1 MKELTNYDIA
11 VVGSGVSGLAS
22 ALTAAETG
30 ARVVVFEKELSPG
43 GTSNFFQ
50 GTFAVETR
58 MQKEKHITYDR
69 DAAFKGIM
77 DFAHWQANPR
87 LVRAVVNASADT
99 IYWLQKQGV
108 EFTDVTNNLPDIPRT
123 YHVIKGEGAAVV
135 KILVTRGKEKG
146 VDFRFSTPVKRLL
159 KQGNHISGVVLD
171 LEEEEKAI
179 QANAV
184 IIASGGY
191 VNNKE
196 WMRKYSN
203 LDLGVNVLAIGNVGK
218 MGDGIRMAWEAG
230 AAEEGIGPHQLFR
243 AGPVGPDFPMGCS
256 IEIAALQPDLWV
268 DPRGLRFCDETIGF
282 FDTLVGNAAA
292 RYKEGFTYSLFDD
305 SIIQRLIEQG
315 PDKFP
320 WKRITSLK
328 KEMQIILERGSTE
341 LFSADTIEVLARNM
355 GIDPSVLKTTVDEYN
370 RFCTQNRDDLF
381 AKNPKYLRPLTGPLY
396 YAAKTRT
403 VSLGSMGGIKINE
416 KTEVVDKQE
425 KVISGLYAVG
435 YDAGG
440 MFGDNYPITPS
451 SGLSS
456 GFAINSGRFAGH
468 YACEYL
474 GKTNKGSSGHV

>member
-1 MKELTNYDIA
+1 VKELNNIDIA
-11 VVGSGVSGLAS
+11 VIGSGASGLAA
-22 ALTAAETG
+22 ALTAAEKG
-30 ARVVVFEKELSPG
+30 ARVIVFEKELSPG

-50 GTFAVETR
+50 GTFAVETQ

-77 DFAHWQANPR
+77 DFSHWRANAR
-87 LVRAVVNASADT
+87 LVRAIVNSSADT
-99 IYWLQKQGV
+99 IGWLQKQGV

-135 KILVTRGKEKG
+135 KILVTRAKERG
-146 VDFRFSTPVKRLL
+146 VDFHFSTPVKRLI
-159 KQGNHISGVVLD
+159 KKGGRISGVVF
-171 LEEEEKAI
+171 EMEGEEKEVQIKA
-179 QANAV
+179 A

-196 WMRKYSN
+196 WMKKYSG
-203 LDLGVNVLAIGNVGK
+203 LDLGVNVLAIGNVDK

-243 AGPVGPDFPMGCS
+243 AGPVGSDFPMGCS

-292 RYKEGFTYSLFDD
+292 RYKEGYTYSLFDD
-305 SIIQRLIEQG
+305 SIIRRLVEEG

-320 WKRITSLK
+320 SKKIPNLK
-328 KEMQIILERGSTE
+328 KEMDIILERGSSE
-341 LFSADTIEVLARNM
+341 LCSAASIEGLASKI
-355 GIDPSVLKTTVDEYN
+355 GIDPSTLKTTVDEYN
-370 RFCTQNRDDLF
+370 RFCAQNRDDLF
-381 AKNPKYLRPLTGPLY
+381 AKNPKYLRPLIGPVY

-416 KTEVVDKQE
+416 KTEVVDKGDM
-425 KVISGLYAVG
+425 VIPGLYAVG

-440 MFGDNYPITPS
+440 MFGDSYPITPS

-456 GFAINSGRFAGH
+456 GFAINSGRFAGK
-468 YACEYL
+468 YASDFIQNEQ
-474 GKTNKGSSGHV
+474 K

>member
-1 MKELTNYDIA
+1 LRELKNTDIA
-11 VVGSGVSGLAS
+11 VIGSGVSGLAA
-22 ALTAAETG
+22 ALTAAEGG
-30 ARVVVFEKELSPG
+30 ARVVVFEKEPSLG

-77 DFAHWQANPR
+77 DFAHWRANAR
-87 LVRAVVNASADT
+87 LVRAIVNNSADT
-99 IYWLQKQGV
+99 IIWLQKQGV

-135 KILVTRGKEKG
+135 KILATRAKEKG
-146 VDFRFSTPVKRLL
+146 VDIRTSTPVKRLL
-159 KQGNHISGVVLD
+159 KQGARISGVVLED
-171 LEEEEKAI
+171 DDVEVRAR
-179 QANAV
+179 AV

-196 WMRKYSN
+196 WMKKYSGLN
-203 LDLGVNVLAIGNVGK
+203 LGVNVLAIGNVDK

-230 AAEEGIGPHQLFR
+230 AAEDGLGPQQLFR

-256 IEIAALQPDLWV
+256 IEITALQPDLWV

-282 FDTLVGNAAA
+282 FDTLVGNAAV
-292 RYKEGFTYSLFDD
+292 RYKEGYTYSLFDD
-305 SIIQRLIEQG
+305 GIIQRLIEEG

-320 WKRITSLK
+320 WKKVPALK
-328 KEMQIILERGSTE
+328 QELLTILARGSTE
-341 LFSADTIEVLARNM
+341 LFSADSIEGLARKI
-355 GIDPSVLKTTVDEYN
+355 GIDPSTLKSTVDEYN
-370 RFCTQNRDDLF
+370 RFCAQNHDDLF
-381 AKNPKYLRPLTGPLY
+381 AKTPKYLRPLKGPVY

-416 KTEVVDKQE
+416 KTEVIDKQE
-425 KVISGLYAVG
+425 QIIPGLYAVG

-440 MFGDNYPITPS
+440 MFGDSYPITPS

-456 GFAINSGRFAGH
+456 GFAINSGRFAGK
-468 YACEYL
+468 YAWEYL
-474 GKTNKGSSGHV
+474 AKPV

>member
-1 MKELTNYDIA
+1 MKEQTSYDIA
-11 VVGSGVSGLAS
+11 VIGSGVSGLAA
-22 ALTAAETG
+22 ALTAAQRG
-30 ARVVVFEKELSPG
+30 ASVVVFEKERSPG

-50 GTFAVETR
+50 GTFAVETQ
-58 MQKEKHITYDR
+58 MQKEKHITYDK

-77 DFAHWQANPR
+77 DFAHWRANAR
-87 LVRAVVNASADT
+87 LVRAIVNNSADT

-123 YHVIKGEGAAVV
+123 YHVIKGEGEAVV
-135 KILVTRGKEKG
+135 KILVTRAKEKG

-159 KQGNHISGVVLD
+159 KQSGRISGVVQD
-171 LEEEEKAI
+171 QDGEENAV
-179 QANAV
+179 QARAV

-191 VNNKE
+191 VNNPE
-196 WMRKYSN
+196 WMRKYSG
-203 LDLGVNVLAIGNVGK
+203 LDLGVNVLAIGNVDK

-230 AAEEGIGPHQLFR
+230 AAEEGMGPQQLFR
-243 AGPVGPDFPMGCS
+243 AGPIGPDFPMGCS
-256 IEIAALQPDLWV
+256 IEIAAMQPDLWV

-305 SIIQRLIEQG
+305 SIIRRLTEEG

-320 WKRITSLK
+320 WKRVPDLK
-328 KEMQIILERGSTE
+328 RELQIILQRGSTE
-341 LFSADTIEVLARNM
+341 LFNAGSIEELAPKI
-355 GIDPSVLKTTVDEYN
+355 GISPSTLKATVEEYN
-370 RFCTQNRDDLF
+370 RYCAQNRDDLF
-381 AKNPKYLRPLTGPLY
+381 AKNPKYLRPLAGPMY

-416 KTEVVDKQE
+416 KTEVIDKQE
-425 KVISGLYAVG
+425 KVIPGLYAVG

-440 MFGDNYPITPS
+440 MFGDSYPITPS

-456 GFAINSGRFAGH
+456 GFAINSGRFAGR
-468 YACEYL
+468 YALEYL
-474 GKTNKGSSGHV
+474 GK